1 MLDLEIERAV
11 SAVSLA
17 RRRYFP
23 DLTIGIDYIVTD
35 EAVMPVDESGKDP
48 LIASASVTLPLW
60 FGKHASAVRAAR
72 SHEAAKREMREQRAR
87 DLEARLETVLFELAD
102 AERKVALYEHRL
114 LPLARQSYAS
124 AEAAYRAG
132 AVGFDGLIG
141 AHEIA
146 LEFELGLARARA
158 DRAKKSAEIERLL
171 GRSVPTAPRHE

>member
-1 MLDLEIERAV
+1 MTNILPIEEYGHN
-11 SAVSLA
+11 LG
-17 RRRYFP
+17 Y
-23 DLTIGIDYIVTD
+23 TH
-35 EAVMPVDESGKDP
+35 PVLVAWDD
-48 LIASASVTLPLW
+48 
-60 FGKHASAVRAAR
+60 
-72 SHEAAKREMREQRAR
+72 
-87 DLEARLETVLFELAD
+87 D

-158 DRAKKSAEIERLL
+158 DRAKKSAVLEKLL
-171 GRSVPTAPRHE
+171 GRSVPTAPTHE